1 MGMQADGLQTSLALQ
16 NSGTISASAT
26 GTTAADAYGVLL
38 SGIGSLQF
46 DNTGSIVATADGA
59 NAFATA
65 VSMEAYGSTTLTNTG
80 SIVATAE
87 GTNASATAVSMEG
100 DGNTTLTNTG
110 TIAAMGDGSRMA
122 IASGAS
128 ASLAIAN
135 SGSIIGAIT
144 SGDLDD
150 RFDNAVGA
158 NWLAVGTSNFGAG
171 NDLIVNY
178 GTIAMDGAEVR
189 LGAGSNVFD
198 NFGTIVVAGDNLVDM
213 AQPFRNNGV
222 IEFRDGAPDD
232 VLTIVGD
239 FAGEGV
245 INLDVSALH
254 GTSDHLYVGGVV
266 NGSTTQTINVDLS
279 SLPGAP
285 TVDIPLAFFGGNIE
299 AGKFTL
305 GNVRYV
311 PYDFLTV
318 DFSLKSQAGVA
329 AAAPDVLSLSIEV
342 TGLND
347 TGSTATAL
355 APGAQSLL
363 NAQIG
368 TWRQRM
374 GVVPQK
380 GGDVGVAPW
389 IRYFTQSGDVD
400 PSHGGNFGSGGDF
413 GFHQSNSGW
422 ELGLDTR
429 IGEQFAVGVLLGQSE
444 GSQRLT
450 DGAGSDRLDGDGYG
464 VYGTWMANAF
474 YVDASMRWLDIDAR
488 LRYPAGE
495 LKADA
500 SAKAFNVE
508 AGFTGWSL
516 SGINLV
522 PQVQYTRTDVD
533 DFSPLVAA
541 QATFVHHGGTS
552 SRGRLGIGF
561 DKSFD
566 ATDWVLTPY
575 GSLNAIREFDGEFD
589 YTVNGGVQGNTSTE
603 GTSAMVELGLGARM
617 SKLSITGGVNWTDGG
632 ALEGITGGQLVMRY
646 DW

>member
-1 MGMQADGLQTSLALQ
+1 
-16 NSGTISASAT
+16 
-26 GTTAADAYGVLL
+26 V
-38 SGIGSLQF
+38 
-46 DNTGSIVATADGA
+46 
-59 NAFATA
+59 
-65 VSMEAYGSTTLTNTG
+65 
-80 SIVATAE
+80 
-87 GTNASATAVSMEG
+87 
-100 DGNTTLTNTG
+100 
-110 TIAAMGDGSRMA
+110 A

-150 RFDNAVGA
+150 TFNNAAGA

-171 NDLIVNY
+171 NDLIVNH
-178 GTIAMDGAEVR
+178 GTIAMNDANVG
-189 LGAGSNVFD
+189 LGAGSNAFD
-198 NFGTIVVAGDNLVDM
+198 NFGTIIAMGDNTIEM

-222 IEFRDGAPDD
+222 VEFRDGAPDD

-239 FAGEGV
+239 FAGQGT

-254 GTSDHLYVGGVV
+254 KTSDHLYVGGVV
-266 NGSTTQTINVDLS
+266 NGSTSQTINVDLS
-279 SLPGAP
+279 TLPGAP
-285 TVDIPLAFFGGNIE
+285 TVDIPLAFVGGNIE

-311 PYDFLTV
+311 PYDFLTI
-318 DFSLKSQAGVA
+318 DFSLKSEAGATA
-329 AAAPDVLSLSIEV
+329 AARDVLSLALEV
-342 TGLND
+342 TGVND
-347 TGSTATAL
+347 TGSTAAAL

-389 IRYFTQSGDVD
+389 VRYFTQSGDVD
-400 PSHGGNFGSGGDF
+400 PSHGGNFGTGGDF

-422 ELGLDTR
+422 ELGVDTR
-429 IGEQFAVGVLLGQSE
+429 IGEQFAVGVLLAQSE

-500 SAKAFNVE
+500 SATAFNVE
-508 AGFTGWSL
+508 AGFTGWSF

-522 PQVQYTRTDVD
+522 PQAQYTHTDVD
-533 DFSPLVAA
+533 DFSPLVAE

-552 SRGRLGIGF
+552 SVGRLGMAL

-566 ATDWVLTPY
+566 ASNWVLTPY

-589 YTVNGGVQGNTSTE
+589 YTVNGGVQGSTSTE
-603 GTSAMVELGLGARM
+603 GTSAMVELGLGARTGG
-617 SKLSITGGVNWTDGG
+617 LSITGGANWTDGG
-632 ALEGITGGQLVMRY
+632 AMQSVTGGQLVVRY